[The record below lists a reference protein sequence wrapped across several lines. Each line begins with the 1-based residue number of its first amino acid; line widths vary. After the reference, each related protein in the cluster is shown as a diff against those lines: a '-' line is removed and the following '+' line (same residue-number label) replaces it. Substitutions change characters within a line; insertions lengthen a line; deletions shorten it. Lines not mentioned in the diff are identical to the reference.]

1 MRSRRLPSHHALL
14 LILTALATS
23 AVAAGLRE
31 TLGAETARNRIAL
44 DAIPPSPLVD
54 GDRPRLRG
62 LLDEVESL
70 LKASHLGPALET
82 WSAAAPGVTALAR
95 AGAGWD
101 DTGKASGKHLD
112 ELEKEWEA
120 AGGSLRADRDR
131 FPAAMPKGQTALVR
145 ALAEQ
150 ALGQVDEHYAVAV
163 DYGRVSGVSAGAY
176 YLGRA
181 EGQLAVAL
189 FLARLTSD
197 STRPA
202 TLLPGLAG
210 PIARVENDIVD
221 AYAKPGSTA
230 EHTNFILANSSLK
243 LAKELDQHGRRLG
256 SLITLLRS
264 LLYLS
269 LATLPA
275 PAAAEDQTLVAR
287 ADELESR
294 FSASK
299 RDDSIGE
306 SLVAKARLA
315 LEKGRAGGEGAGRE
329 RLRAAALLNVVT
341 PRYIEIMEGFEK

>member
-1 MRSRRLPSHHALL
+1 MRSRPLAVHRTWLL
-14 LILTALATS
+14 LLTALATS
-23 AVAAGLRE
+23 AVAEGLPE
-31 TLGAETARNRIAL
+31 TLAAQTARDRIAL
-44 DAIPPSPLVD
+44 DAIPSSPLVD

-70 LKASHLGPALET
+70 LKASRVGPALET

-112 ELEKEWEA
+112 DLAREWEA
-120 AGGSLRADRDR
+120 AGRRLKADRER
-131 FPAAMPKGQTALVR
+131 FPADMLKGQPALVR

-163 DYGRVSGVSAGAY
+163 DYGRFSGVSAGAY

-181 EGQLAVAL
+181 EGQLAAAL

-202 TLLPGLAG
+202 TPLSGLAG

-230 EHTNFILANSSLK
+230 EHTNFIVANSSLK
-243 LAKELDQHGRRLG
+243 LAKELDQHGQRLG
-256 SLITLLRS
+256 SLVTLLRS

-269 LATLPA
+269 LATLPT
-275 PAAAEDQTLVAR
+275 PAADQDQSLAAR
-287 ADELESR
+287 ADELERR
-294 FSASK
+294 FAASK

-315 LEKGRAGGEGAGRE
+315 LEKSRAGGEGAGRE
-329 RLRAAALLNVVT
+329 RLRAAALLSIVT